1 LLTSF
6 SFFGRTI
13 PGVIA
18 DRVGRF
24 NVVNVMSY
32 FSAAIVLGL
41 WLPAR
46 ANAPILVFAGLYGF
60 SSGAFVSMGPA
71 LIAQI
76 SDIRKIGVRQGTLF
90 AIISIAALTGSP
102 IGGALV
108 DEEAS
113 NPFLRLQIFC
123 GVMMIGG
130 SVFFTIARIKLA
142 GFSLKAK
149 V

>member
-1 LLTSF
+1 M
-6 SFFGRTI
+6 FGRTL
-13 PGVIA
+13 PGAIA
-18 DRVGRF
+18 DRIGRF
-24 NVVNVMSY
+24 NVVAVMAY
-32 FSAAIVLGL
+32 FSAVIVLAL

-46 ANAPILVFAGLYGF
+46 SNAPILVFAGLYGF

-108 DEEAS
+108 VENAS
-113 NPFLRLQIFC
+113 NPFWRLQIFC
-123 GVMMIGG
+123 GIMMIGG
-130 SVFFTIARIKLA
+130 SVFFTIARVNLA
-142 GFSLKAK
+142 GWALMKK

>member
-1 LLTSF
+1 M
-6 SFFGRTI
+6 
-13 PGVIA
+13 A
-18 DRVGRF
+18 
-24 NVVNVMSY
+24 Y
-32 FSAAIVLGL
+32 FSAVIVLAL

-46 ANAPILVFAGLYGF
+46 SNAPILVFAGLYGF

-108 DEEAS
+108 VENAS
-113 NPFLRLQIFC
+113 NPFWKLQIFC
-123 GVMMIGG
+123 GIMMIGG
-130 SVFFTIARIKLA
+130 SVFFTIARVKLA
-142 GFSLKAK
+142 GWSLMKK